1 ALQRDLRLN
10 DPPLRIECFDISNI
24 QGTDP
29 VASMVTFVNGR
40 PKKSDYRKFKIRG
53 KETPDDFAMM
63 AEAVE
68 RRYRGSLANKLDSPD
83 LILVDGGKG
92 QLSAAE
98 QVLSKLNK
106 TGQPI
111 AALAKRLDEVFVPG
125 ASEAQNI
132 PKTSSGLKL
141 LQQIRDEAHRF
152 AVTYHRTLRKKRTI
166 QSELDTVPGVGP
178 NRRAA
183 LVKYFGS
190 VKNVKEATVDEL
202 AAVEGIPVDVAERI
216 WKHFHFMKTAV

>member
-1 ALQRDLRLN
+1 
-10 DPPLRIECFDISNI
+10 
-24 QGTDP
+24 
-29 VASMVTFVNGR
+29 
-40 PKKSDYRKFKIRG
+40 
-53 KETPDDFAMM
+53 MM

-68 RRYRGSLANKLDSPD
+68 RRYSGSLASKLASPD

-92 QLSAAE
+92 QLSAAL
-98 QVLSKLNK
+98 QVLNNLKK
-106 TGQPI
+106 TQQPI

-166 QSELDTVPGVGP
+166 QSELDAIAGVGP
-178 NRRAA
+178 IRRTA

-190 VKNVKEATVDEL
+190 VKYVKEATVDEL
-202 AAVEGIPVDVAERI
+202 EAVEGIPTEVAERI
-216 WKHFHFMKTAV
+216 WKHFHFVKKNRNE